1 MSIVSEFKP
10 ALLET
15 AREDARR
22 AGLAFAGQLG
32 PREAWAAVIAGAAV
46 LLDVRT
52 VEERAYVGRVPD
64 SAHVPWATGTAQTRN
79 PRFVREVEAKL
90 GREKTI
96 VLLCRSGKRSRA
108 AAEALTAA
116 GFASVFNIDEGF
128 EGELDASGQ
137 RGGSGG
143 WRFHGLPWV
152 QD

>member
-1 MSIVSEFKP
+1 M
-10 ALLET
+10 
-15 AREDARR
+15 
-22 AGLAFAGQLG
+22 
-32 PREAWAAVIAGAAV
+32 IAGAAV